1 MHGKA
6 KVVINARSLRSAII
20 IGLRL
25 LLEDAT
31 SQFGSRLG
39 NNGHT
44 LNSLET
50 SPVIQMNHPLLADP
64 L

>member
-1 MHGKA
+1 MMLSHKMAISRLYSTLKYMHGKA

-31 SQFGSRLG
+31 SQNGPTSLG
-39 NNGHT
+39 QG
-44 LNSLET
+44 
-50 SPVIQMNHPLLADP
+50 
-64 L
+64 